1 MPKSMLDPWPQD
13 LEPLEAINQD
23 PAVRQIVLRM
33 AGLAR
38 GGRLGGFIAAVDSD
52 VELDQETKDNVLELA
67 RDESFLL
74 ACEDYFHATRHYH

>member
-1 MPKSMLDPWPQD
+1 MPAPWGQD
-13 LEPLEAINQD
+13 LESLEAINQD
-23 PAVRQIVLRM
+23 AAVRQLVLRM

-52 VELDQETKDNVLELA
+52 AELDDETKETVLELA

-74 ACEDYFHATRHYH
+74 AAEDYLLATRHFH

>member
-1 MPKSMLDPWPQD
+1 MPAPWVQD
-13 LEPLEAINQD
+13 IESLEAINQD
-23 PAVRQIVLRM
+23 TAVRQLVLRM

-52 VELDQETKDNVLELA
+52 AELDQETKETVLELA

-74 ACEDYFHATRHYH
+74 AAEDYLLATRYLH

>member
-1 MPKSMLDPWPQD
+1 
-13 LEPLEAINQD
+13 
-23 PAVRQIVLRM
+23 M

-52 VELDQETKDNVLELA
+52 SELDQETKESVLELA

-74 ACEDYFHATRHYH
+74 AAEDYLRATLYYH

>member
-1 MPKSMLDPWPQD
+1 MPAPWVQD
-13 LEPLEAINQD
+13 LESLEAINQD
-23 PAVRQIVLRM
+23 AAVRQLVLRM

-52 VELDQETKDNVLELA
+52 AELDDETKETVLELA

-74 ACEDYFHATRHYH
+74 AAEDYLLATRHFH